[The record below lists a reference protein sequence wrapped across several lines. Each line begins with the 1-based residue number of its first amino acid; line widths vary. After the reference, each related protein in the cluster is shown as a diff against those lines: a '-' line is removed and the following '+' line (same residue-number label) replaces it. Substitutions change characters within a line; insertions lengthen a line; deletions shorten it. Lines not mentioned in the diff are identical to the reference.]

1 MSGLQPWVTCLLSGM
16 LIRHLEDR
24 YPEAARRVDYRKI
37 LGAVEVVQD
46 IPDPRA
52 FLTDPNNWV
61 PSAVLGE
68 LIRCCEWATGEKDFS
83 YLAARAY
90 YLAAHCRPP
99 TLLETIA
106 RLLNN
111 VELVLSS
118 ASHWASGYTNY
129 LAMQAF
135 ARPNEPQTLY
145 LLSQF
150 RTPVDPLIGNTRLVQ
165 GNIEGIATL
174 DPRVTAVSSEEQ
186 FSQVRLAALVAEF
199 GDKYVLRS
207 RAQQT
212 TVVERGTGKVI
223 AAAKSVTLWS
233 EQVPC
238 SPSSL
243 PTSSVGEEQW
253 VVRPDPAYGLT
264 VLASDLMTPSPGS
277 EAGQPMNPV
286 EALRIE
292 RGGIL
297 TKDGL
302 SFTLREGAIYGAPY
316 SRYRVQWQ
324 TADLPTEYPASATSG
339 IPISADKTL
348 AYLLFDH
355 LKRLQET
362 QRRSLSLVIRN
373 VELAQENIELK
384 QELSAQQE
392 TGGLI
397 GKSEAL
403 RKVLSLIRTVAASDA
418 TVLIT
423 GETGT
428 GKELAARLIHQLSR
442 RKDRPFVAV
451 NCGAVPETLL
461 ESELFG
467 HERGAF
473 TGAVAQKKGKFE
485 LADGGTLFLDEA
497 GDISLAVQVKLLRVL
512 QEKEFQRVG
521 GTADLKANVRVIAAT
536 NRDLEELIEQKQ
548 FRRDLY
554 YRLNVIELSMPPL
567 RERTEDIPE
576 LAQHFVKRF
585 AERAGKALKGLTPET
600 LNLCLAYA
608 WPGNIRELENVMERA
623 VTLAPEQTQWI
634 TPDSLPPSIRQSTAR
649 EVPAMD
655 VTEFVNRLEWPA
667 LLLAVRKS
675 GSLSALLNQI
685 EWAITRRT
693 VAEYGGN
700 KSRAAR
706 LLGRTYRWLRKL
718 ESEMEKNRTRKSQP
732 PSPDTPGSN

>member
-1 MSGLQPWVTCLLSGM
+1 MPGLQPWVSCLFTGM
-16 LIRHLEDR
+16 LIRHLEDC
-24 YPEAARRVDYRKI
+24 YPDAVRRMDYRT
-37 LGAVEVVQD
+37 LLSAVEITQD
-46 IPDPRA
+46 IPDPRT

-61 PSAVLGE
+61 PSVVLGE
-68 LIRCCEWATGEKDFS
+68 LIRHCERTTGEKDFS

-90 YLAAHCRPP
+90 YATTRSRPP

-106 RLLNN
+106 RLLSD

-118 ASHWASGYTNY
+118 AGHWASGYTNY

-145 LLSQF
+145 ILSQF
-150 RTPVDPLIGNTRLVQ
+150 RPPVEPLTGNVRLVQ

-186 FSQVRLAALVAEF
+186 FSQVRLAAIVAEF

-207 RAQQT
+207 HAQRT

-223 AAAKSVTLWS
+223 AVATSDVLGS
-233 EQVPC
+233 ELVPYSPFS
-238 SPSSL
+238 SPSS
-243 PTSSVGEEQW
+243 SVSEEQW
-253 VVRPDPAYGLT
+253 VVRPDPPSGLS
-264 VLASDLMTPSPGS
+264 VLASDVTPSPGS
-277 EAGQPMNPV
+277 DHGEPTTSV
-286 EALRIE
+286 EILRIE

-297 TKDGL
+297 TNDSL

-324 TADLPTEYPASATSG
+324 TADLPTQYPASGTSR
-339 IPISADKTL
+339 IPISTDTTL

-355 LKRLQET
+355 LKHLQET

-384 QELSAQQE
+384 HELSTQQE
-392 TGGLI
+392 SGGMI
-397 GKSEAL
+397 GNSEAM
-403 RKVLSLIRTVAASDA
+403 RKVLSLIRTVASSDA

-428 GKELAARLIHQLSR
+428 GKELAARLIHRLSR

-467 HERGAF
+467 HERGAY
-473 TGAVAQKKGKFE
+473 TGAVAQKKGRFE
-485 LADGGTLFLDEA
+485 LADGGTVFLDEI
-497 GDISLAVQVKLLRVL
+497 GDISLSVQVKLLRVL

-521 GTADLKANVRVIAAT
+521 GTTDLKANVRVIAAT
-536 NRDLEELIEQKQ
+536 NRDLQDLIEQKQ

-554 YRLNVIELSMPPL
+554 YRLNVIELDMPPL

-585 AERAGKALKGLTPET
+585 TERTGKSLKGLSSET
-600 LNLCLAYA
+600 LNLCLSYT

-623 VTLAPEQTQWI
+623 VTLAPEQAQWV
-634 TPDSLPPSIRQSTAR
+634 TLDLLPPALRQSTTR

-655 VTEFVNRLEWPA
+655 VMEFVNRLDWSA
-667 LLLAVRKS
+667 LRLAISKS
-675 GSLSALLNQI
+675 GSLSGLLHQI
-685 EWAITRRT
+685 EWAITCRAVT
-693 VAEYGGN
+693 EYGGN

-706 LLGRTYRWLRKL
+706 ILGRTYRWLRKL
-718 ESEMEKNRTRKSQP
+718 EAQMSRDRLTSEPPKQP
-732 PSPDTPGSN
+732 